1 MIGGV
6 TRQMLPHL
14 PVVPHL
20 HVNRPLNSTP
30 GPSRSHTMHISRYN
44 MGIPRMLKECCWP
57 RKGGGLLL
65 SPATSVF
72 IFLYVYSKAKYFL
85 LIVFWSTIHLSG
97 QLSVLLFPRSS
108 VIYKDTIDKVAVT
121 LWKTWFYQCLGLF
134 QELISSNWTLIRA
147 LLVLG
152 TLEDWD
158 AAFSKC
164 RVQLLRVN
172 ERRQKVRKA
181 T

>member
-1 MIGGV
+1 MFGLI
-6 TRQMLPHL
+6 L
-14 PVVPHL
+14 
-20 HVNRPLNSTP
+20 
-30 GPSRSHTMHISRYN
+30 
-44 MGIPRMLKECCWP
+44 GIE
-57 RKGGGLLL
+57 
-65 SPATSVF
+65 F
-72 IFLYVYSKAKYFL
+72 
-85 LIVFWSTIHLSG
+85 
-97 QLSVLLFPRSS
+97 
-108 VIYKDTIDKVAVT
+108 
-121 LWKTWFYQCLGLF
+121 
-134 QELISSNWTLIRA
+134 SSNWTLNRA